1 MAENRGGILPGGD
14 SIRSALKWLS
24 DRRQEDP
31 QAPRMKLIDEAA
43 LKFDLSPMEVDFLVA
58 QWKP

>member
-1 MAENRGGILPGGD
+1 MAENRGGIIPGGEA
-14 SIRSALKWLS
+14 IRSAMKWLS

-31 QAPRMKLIDEAA
+31 QAPRMKLIEEAA
-43 LKFDLSPMEVDFLVA
+43 LKFDLSPMEVDFLVN